1 MRTYDGLTNQAGRT
15 PHPSGHPFSEII
27 LYLPL
32 YIHLSIHLRSQSP
45 VLSLLYSATLCT
57 FARAT
62 IWPPTCTFVSNASNI
77 YLPSSNV
84 LPMQLS
90 FHFISQSNT
99 LNVHK
104 SFRSSTISLA
114 LSLSLSL
121 FLSSSL
127 LVRLLLLFLHPLHPP
142 PLSSTM
148 LQMGDV
154 LPCFSAVFL
163 LLLLGT
169 RSATGASL
177 LTVFLYVFLMMFRFP
192 PVPTYQAGRVL
203 RPRAPSGG
211 VSVVASR
218 GGTHDAPE
226 NTVAAIREVR
236 PRHISQL

>member
-45 VLSLLYSATLCT
+45 VLSMLYSATLCT

-62 IWPPTCTFVSNASNI
+62 IWPPTCSFVSNASNI

-114 LSLSLSL
+114 LSLSRSLSSFLPPSL
-121 FLSSSL
+121 FAFSSCFSIL
-127 LVRLLLLFLHPLHPP
+127 FILLLFPP
-142 PLSSTM
+142 PCCRWEMCCRVSL
-148 LQMGDV
+148 
-154 LPCFSAVFL
+154 
-163 LLLLGT
+163 
-169 RSATGASL
+169 RS
-177 LTVFLYVFLMMFRFP
+177 FCCCY
-192 PVPTYQAGRVL
+192 
-203 RPRAPSGG
+203 
-211 VSVVASR
+211 
-218 GGTHDAPE
+218 
-226 NTVAAIREVR
+226 
-236 PRHISQL
+236 

>member
-62 IWPPTCTFVSNASNI
+62 IWPPTCSFVSNASNI

-99 LNVHK
+99 LNVLPFIHYQ
-104 SFRSSTISLA
+104 SCSLSLA
-114 LSLSLSL
+114 LSLPF
-121 FLSSSL
+121 FLPPCSPSPPVSPSSSSSSS
-127 LVRLLLLFLHPLHPP
+127 FLHHAAD
-142 PLSSTM
+142 
-148 LQMGDV
+148 GRCV
-154 LPCFSAVFL
+154 AVFL
-163 LLLLGT
+163 CGL
-169 RSATGASL
+169 SAA
-177 LTVFLYVFLMMFRFP
+177 V
-192 PVPTYQAGRVL
+192 
-203 RPRAPSGG
+203 
-211 VSVVASR
+211 
-218 GGTHDAPE
+218 
-226 NTVAAIREVR
+226 IRD
-236 PRHISQL
+236 